1 MEVCRERDAS
11 GVYAKADAGE
21 ITDFPGVSAS
31 YEPQSNPDLVVPTH
45 EWPLAKSVEAVMQLL
60 EERAI
65 V

>member
-1 MEVCRERDAS
+1 M
-11 GVYAKADAGE
+11 YAKADAGE

-31 YEPQSNPDLVVPTH
+31 YEPPSNPDLVVPTH